1 MAGSLPNVRVSAQ
14 ALYPVTR
21 RVEFLTDVAIA
32 TDFTEQRAKL
42 RPPLTRFVFPYS
54 RISATDMASIRNF
67 LESQKGPFDTTW
79 SVTLGTTTYNGLT
92 LEDDTFEVLEQAQT
106 KTTYGFTLRCRQTQN
121 PGQTAGS
128 AGGSFPALSAGVN
141 CQLPYT
147 QIRRYAVLR
156 NDNPTSGTRYSWTW
170 FGGGLSGF
178 PGGSLHGWVLQF
190 PVLSDADLATLE
202 TFYRNQ
208 WGRWSTFMFQDPE
221 SHTSF
226 SKCRFDDDALE
237 IVHQQ
242 PNVSSL
248 TLKILETN

>member
-1 MAGSLPNVRVSAQ
+1 MAGTLPTVRGTAQ

-21 RVEFLTDVAIA
+21 RIEFLTDVAIA
-32 TDFTEQRAKL
+32 LNYTEQRSKL

-54 RISATDMASIRNF
+54 RMTATDMASVRSF
-67 LESQKGPFDTTW
+67 LESQKGQFDTSW
-79 SVTLGTTTYNGLT
+79 SVTLGATTYNHLT
-92 LEDDTFEVLEQAQT
+92 LEDSVFEVLEQAET

-128 AGGSFPALSAGVN
+128 PGGTFPTLSAGVT

-147 QIRRYAVLR
+147 QIRRYSVLL
-156 NDNPTSGTRYSWTW
+156 NDNPTSGNRYTWTW

-178 PGGSLHGWVLQF
+178 PTGSLHGWTLAYQ
-190 PVLSDADLATLE
+190 VLSDADLATLE

-208 WGRWSTFMFQDPE
+208 WGRWSSFTFVDPE
-221 SHTSF
+221 TNISY

-237 IVHQQ
+237 ISHQQ